1 MAKDVSA
8 TDAAFAARF
17 LKASDQNPHC
27 PDKNFGR
34 YGWIAQQL
42 YAKGI
47 TVSNESIRK
56 WFHGESRPT
65 IENVTALAD
74 ILKVDLS
81 WLQFGVDSQMAA
93 KEQKARNAEADGSVN
108 LIAGLIQSDGGAPA
122 FPAADDLGALNDH
135 VDLYAVIRGAKYAFH
150 VVTGNR
156 NGEKLVF
163 NVPTNHENV
172 VLIGVIR
179 EGFSV
184 QVYELTEETVTK
196 FGASRRGA
204 SFAVTAPAAELKQI
218 TSFASRL

>member
-17 LKASDQNPHC
+17 LKAADQSDHC

-34 YGWIAQQL
+34 LGWIAKQL

-47 TVSNESIRK
+47 TVSNESVRK
-56 WFHGESRPT
+56 WFAGESRPT

-74 ILKVDLS
+74 ILKVDAS
-81 WLQFGVDSQMAA
+81 WLQFGTDSQMAA

-108 LIAGLIQSDGGAPA
+108 LIAGLIQSDGGVPA
-122 FPAADDLGALNDH
+122 FPAADDSRAADDN

-150 VVTGNR
+150 VVTGSR

-163 NVPTNHENV
+163 TVPTNHENV

-184 QVYELTEETVTK
+184 QVYEITPDDIAK
-196 FGASRRGA
+196 FGSPRRGA
-204 SFAVTAPAAELKQI
+204 SFTVTAPAAELKQI